1 MPRVKDRK
9 DRKNRNLKD
18 DIIKPWNKS
27 MKFKFNG
34 YGDLPQAIRQQ
45 ITEKHIARSQVIQ
58 KTNESLHI

>member
-9 DRKNRNLKD
+9 DRKNKNLKD

-45 ITEKHIARSQVIQ
+45 ITEN
-58 KTNESLHI
+58 T